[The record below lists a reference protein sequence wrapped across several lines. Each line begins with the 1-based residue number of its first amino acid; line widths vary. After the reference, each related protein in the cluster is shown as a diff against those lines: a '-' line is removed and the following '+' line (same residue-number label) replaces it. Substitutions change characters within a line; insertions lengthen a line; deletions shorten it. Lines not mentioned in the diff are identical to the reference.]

1 MQEEAAELERLK
13 LQVAEDRERIA
24 KVSEERKNEVEKGRE
39 MRAQT
44 VAEDA
49 QIAEERRRI
58 QQEKD
63 YSRSS
68 VNIHLIKIT
77 W

>member
-63 YSRSS
+63 
-68 VNIHLIKIT
+68 
-77 W
+77 

>member
-39 MRAQT
+39 MRAQA

-63 YSRSS
+63 QILKSRE
-68 VNIHLIKIT
+68 
-77 W
+77 

>member
-49 QIAEERRRI
+49 
-58 QQEKD
+58 
-63 YSRSS
+63 
-68 VNIHLIKIT
+68 
-77 W
+77 